1 MGPTFDLFLG
11 KPIPVFVAPFGLDD
25 LAFAYLVVV
34 LLQKYALKLLFPA
47 VASSYI
53 TKLNSTDSLIDMEV
67 EVESTVYMEGVT
79 NGSSEEPSCSGWPG
93 HMSEEKQDVI
103 DDDG

>member
-11 KPIPVFVAPFGLDD
+11 KPIPVFLAPFGLDD
-25 LAFAYLVVV
+25 LAFAFLVVV

-47 VASSYI
+47 VALSYI
-53 TKLNSTDSLIDMEV
+53 TNSTDSLIDTEV

-79 NGSSEEPSCSGWPG
+79 NGSSEEPSCSGWSG